1 MTHRT
6 VRRALVACA
15 LLALALPG
23 CKRNSTETPAANTPP
38 PVSST
43 PAFRVTSV
51 DVGNMIDTSKRVA
64 NPGSEFSPAD
74 TIYASV
80 ASEGT
85 APEVS
90 MVARWTYQDG
100 QVVNETKQVIAPSGP
115 AVTEFH
121 IARASGWPAGKYKV
135 EVTAN
140 GSPAGSRE
148 FEVKE
153 P

>member
-1 MTHRT
+1 MTQRS
-6 VRRALVACA
+6 VRRALLACV
-15 LLALALPG
+15 LLALALPA
-23 CKRNSTETPAANTPP
+23 CKRNTESPIAPTP

-64 NPGSEFSPAD
+64 NPGSEFTPAD

-80 ASEGT
+80 VSEGSS
-85 APEVS
+85 PEVS

-100 QVVNETKQVIAPSGP
+100 QVVNETKQVIAPTGP